1 MKRIRSLYVLAFLL
15 LFPALSLAQ
24 RTLPVDGGKITSG
37 IGWRL
42 DPFGSGRMVYHR
54 GIDIAVPEGSPVY
67 PVQKGT
73 VYYAGP
79 YKGYGNLVAVNH
91 GNGIITLYGHNAT
104 VKVTAGD
111 RVDSTTVIALSGNT
125 GRSTGPH
132 VHFEVRELAGYDKQ
146 RHEKLTR
153 DLKAIV
159 ENNIH
164 ELVEDAVS
172 GQGGSGRVVPAS
184 RHRRIKSTC
193 HFVPKQFPV
202 SGQQVP
208 E

>member
-1 MKRIRSLYVLAFLL
+1 MKSIWSFYVLLL
-15 LFPALSLAQ
+15 LVLFPLVSLAQ
-24 RTLPVDGGKITSG
+24 RTMPVDGGKVTSG

-54 GIDIAVPEGSPVY
+54 GIDIAIPEGTPVY
-67 PVQKGT
+67 PVQKGI
-73 VYYAGP
+73 VYFAGP

-91 GNGIITLYGHNAT
+91 GNGIISLYGHNAM
-104 VKVTAGD
+104 VKVSAGD
-111 RVDSTTVIALSGNT
+111 RVDSSTVIALSGST

-146 RHEKLTR
+146 RHEKLTQ

-164 ELVEDAVS
+164 EWVEDVVS
-172 GQGGSGRVVPAS
+172 GQGGIDGELYLPPD
-184 RHRRIKSTC
+184 ID
-193 HFVPKQFPV
+193 
-202 SGQQVP
+202 